1 MADHCASRR
10 TFLKAGAGAAIAT
23 LPLIR
28 SAHAAGSDI
37 IRVGLVGCGGRGTGA
52 AENALNADPH
62 AKLVAIGD
70 LFSDRLNNSR
80 QQLRAIKGDQVAVND
95 DHCFIGFDSY
105 KKVIASD
112 VDVVLLALPT
122 YFHPPYLKACIDAGK
137 HVFCEKIHAV
147 DAPGV
152 RTVMAASE
160 NARRKGLSVVSG
172 LAWRYD
178 TGVCET
184 MKRVHDGAIGDV
196 VAIEEIC
203 NTGSLP
209 CRPRQPGWTEMEY
222 QLRDWYNFL
231 WLAADLPGLNLVH
244 DLDKGAWAMRDE
256 PPARV
261 WGMGGRQ
268 TRVGP
273 AFGNAWDHHAAVFEY
288 ANGTKLFAYCR
299 QQNGCTTEIS
309 DRFIGT
315 KGRCD
320 LLRNRIE
327 SEKKWRYKGPPC
339 NRFDLEHVALFSS
352 IRNGKPI
359 NNGVYMARSS
369 MMAIMMTWACY
380 TGQEITWEQAIN
392 SNHEIKPKRLA
403 LDAPPPSLPN
413 AQGIYSTPTPG
424 ITQVP

>member
-1 MADHCASRR
+1 MADYSASRR

-28 SAHAAGSDI
+28 SAHAGGSEI

-62 AKLVAIGD
+62 AKLVAMGD
-70 LFSDRLNNSR
+70 LFPDRLNNSR
-80 QQLRAIKGDQVAVND
+80 QQLRTIKGDQVAVKD
-95 DHCFIGFDSY
+95 DHCFLGFDSY

-152 RTVMAASE
+152 RTVLAASE
-160 NARRKGLSVVSG
+160 DARRKGLSVVSG

-184 MKRVHDGAIGDV
+184 MKRVHDGAIGDI

-380 TGQEITWEQAIN
+380 TGQEISWEQAIN
-392 SNHEIKPKRLA
+392 SNYEIKPKRLA
-403 LDAPPPSLPN
+403 LDAPPPSLPD
-413 AQGIYSTPTPG
+413 AQGIYSTPIPG
-424 ITQVP
+424 ITRFP